1 MLDPVTLGLAFN
13 AAKLALSGIQTCCD
27 VLSEGK
33 VEIQRIKKGVAD
45 AQEIAKEI
53 GGFGSW
59 LKRLFGSPKPVETSI
74 ADTAKPPPQKAKDE
88 YVDHI
93 PDEDEISEQFFDHL
107 ISFMNAQSAILD
119 HIAETREQLLNAYN
133 PKQNNR
139 IAAAQLIKDERKIN
153 QMALE
158 LHSMLSNAPKVL
170 GAVYSDFKEKYPVV
184 VQAQN
189 KAKERERLLKAQASA
204 RRQQQI
210 NDKIDLG
217 VALFITTIFL
227 AELWAIWISLF
238 IAGW

>member
-1 MLDPVTLGLAFN
+1 MLDPITLGLAFN
-13 AAKLALSGIQTCCD
+13 AAKLALSGIRTCCD
-27 VLSEGK
+27 VLAEGK

-59 LKRLFGSPKPVETSI
+59 LKGLFASPKPVEAPI
-74 ADTAKPPPQKAKDE
+74 VEAVKPKSQKPKDE
-88 YVDHI
+88 YVDYI
-93 PDEDEISEQFFDHL
+93 PDEDDISEQFFDHL
-107 ISFMNAQSAILD
+107 ISFMNAQSAILE
-119 HIAETREQLLNAYN
+119 HIAETREQLLNSYN

-153 QMALE
+153 QMGLE

-170 GAVYSDFKEKYPVV
+170 GAVYADFKEKYPVV

-189 KAKERERLLKAQASA
+189 KAKERERLLKAQAAA

-217 VALFITTIFL
+217 VALFITTIFIV
-227 AELWAIWISLF
+227 ELWAIWISLF
-238 IAGW
+238 IAEW